1 MKKRYVFLLGNSETR
16 IAPEGGIFQNT
27 LEILIKGKVVYSTRQ
42 EVDQILIQF
51 NEGLRRILE
60 SNNIDVTKWRGL
72 ALEAFEDWKTSLAKP
87 GKER

>member
-1 MKKRYVFLLGNSETR
+1 MRKYKFILGDSETC
-16 IAPEGGIFQNT
+16 INPERGIFQNT
-27 LEILIKGKVVYSTRQ
+27 LEVLIKGKVVYSTRQ